1 MAKLG
6 DVCQILDN
14 KRIPI
19 TASKRQAGPY
29 PYYGANGIQ
38 DYVADYIFDDEL
50 VLLAEDG
57 GNFGSKE
64 KPIAYRVSG
73 KCWVNNH
80 AHVLKPKP
88 GLDVDFLCY
97 SLMFYDVSGLVNG
110 ATRQKLTQADMRK
123 MEIEIPP
130 LEEQRRIVSVL
141 DKVTDLIAQRRAQL
155 DKLDLLV
162 KSRFVEMFGDPVLN
176 PLEWKKEPLKA
187 VCVKLTD
194 GTHFSPDSFETGEYK
209 YITAKNIKA
218 SGFDFTNI
226 TYVSEEVH
234 RPIYERCNP
243 ELGDVLYIKD
253 GVTTGIAMVNTL
265 DEEFSLLSSV
275 ALLKQ
280 DRQKINGYFLA
291 ALLNNENMYINI
303 RRNMGGAAITRLTI
317 AKLNIISI
325 ILPPIELQNQFS
337 AFVEQVEKSKL
348 TIRKSLDKLE
358 IMEKALMQQY
368 FE

>member
-1 MAKLG
+1 MAKFTEIFS
-6 DVCQILDN
+6 DET
-14 KRIPI
+14 KRGHKIP
-19 TASKRQAGPY
+19 TSEY
-29 PYYGANGIQ
+29 
-38 DYVADYIFDDEL
+38 L
-50 VLLAEDG
+50 
-57 GNFGSKE
+57 S
-64 KPIAYRVSG
+64 SG
-73 KCWVNNH
+73 KFPIIDQGQGQIAGYTDLENGVFTDVPAIIFGDH
-80 AHVLKPKP
+80 TRIVKYVDTPFFLGADGVKVLKAKIPN
-88 GLDVDFLCY
+88 VDYKYL
-97 SLMFYDVSGLVNG
+97 FYCLQNAKIPNTGYNRHFKWL
-110 ATRQKLTQADMRK
+110 K
-123 MEIEIPP
+123 EIEIP
-130 LEEQRRIVSVL
+130 LVSLDEQHRIAAIL
-141 DKVTDLIAQRRAQL
+141 DKVSDLISQRRAQL

-176 PLEWKKEPLKA
+176 PLGWRTESLKD
-187 VCVKLTD
+187 VCIKLTD
-194 GTHFSPDSFETGEYK
+194 GTHFSPDSFETGDYK

-218 SGFDFTNI
+218 SGFDFNNI

-291 ALLNNENMYINI
+291 ALLNNENMYTKI

-337 AFVEQVEKSKL
+337 FFVEKIENSKL
-348 TIRKSLDKLE
+348 TIHKSLDKLE
-358 IMEKALMQQY
+358 MMKKALMQQY
-368 FE
+368 FG